1 MANRVKIAFTVPT
14 QQPVLDPIAVVA
26 ARGNA
31 A

>member
-1 MANRVKIAFTVPT
+1 MANKVKIAFTVPT
-14 QQPVLDPIAVVA
+14 AEPALDPIAVVA